1 MKYLHCTCHLSIW
14 NGWRNQISLSCL
26 TRLYVLMINHTHGPS
41 LTLNDWK
48 PLMCFRGWISFHFF
62 NPFSL
67 AFLTRW
73 KSVKLF
79 CSLWLKLFGGKFLFS
94 WRSLTKYFS
103 SLGALWRTVFLSFTD
118 TSAFASFD
126 ALVSLSQI
134 ELYISSSNRILSARY
149 FPKILW

>member
-26 TRLYVLMINHTHGPS
+26 TWLYELMINHTHGPS

-134 ELYISSSNRILSARY
+134 ELYISSSNRILSAKN
-149 FPKILW
+149 FPKIL